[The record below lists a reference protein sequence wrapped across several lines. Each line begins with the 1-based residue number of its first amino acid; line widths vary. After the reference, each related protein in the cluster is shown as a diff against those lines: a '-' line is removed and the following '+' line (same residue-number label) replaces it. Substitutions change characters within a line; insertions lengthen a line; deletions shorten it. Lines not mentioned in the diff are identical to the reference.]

1 MADFVFNVS
10 TEVAKGVERGVD
22 TGIHKVKILKGYLS
36 KTKGGNNILDLEFET
51 MSGAKS
57 SIFNI
62 CIDKKWVSGAEN
74 FDFAGWNEL
83 ALCAGMKTG
92 ETYATLRKDKDGIDV
107 TAIAFKELEGKIVN
121 IAINFEID
129 VYNNAETKKRKLVR
143 VFFENGLSIAEKE
156 AGKTEGKTITK
167 LEDKLADYYTK
178 AHKEWQANGGKP
190 AATSGA
196 NTASAPDAVVEDEGD
211 LI

>member
-1 MADFVFNVS
+1 MEFKFNVNADI
-10 TEVAKGVERGVD
+10 AKSMEKGVD
-22 TGIHKVKILKGYLS
+22 TGIHKVKILKGYLG

-51 MSGAKS
+51 MGGAKS

-62 CIDKKWVSGAEN
+62 CIDEKWTSGSEN

-92 ETYATLRKDKDGIDV
+92 ETYETTRKDKNGKDV
-107 TAIAFKELEGKIVN
+107 SAIAFKELEGKIFN
-121 IAINFEID
+121 IAIYFEVD
-129 VYNNAETKKRKLVR
+129 VYNNAETRKRKLSR

-156 AGKTEGKTITK
+156 AGKTEGKTMQK
-167 LEDKLADYYTK
+167 LDDRLADYYTK
-178 AHKEWQANGGKP
+178 AHKEWQTNGGTSTGSTTTP
-190 AATSGA
+190 ASQEA
-196 NTASAPDAVVEDEGD
+196 ASDDED

>member
-1 MADFVFNVS
+1 MEFKFNVNADI
-10 TEVAKGVERGVD
+10 AKSMEKGVD
-22 TGIHKVKILKGYLS
+22 TGIHKVKILKGYLG

-51 MSGAKS
+51 MGGAKS

-62 CIDKKWVSGAEN
+62 CIDEKWTSGSEN

-92 ETYATLRKDKDGIDV
+92 ETYETTRKDKNGKDEQ
-107 TAIAFKELEGKIVN
+107 AIAFKELEGKIVN
-121 IAINFEID
+121 LAIYFEVD
-129 VYNNAETKKRKLVR
+129 VYNNAETRKRKLSR

-156 AGKTEGKTITK
+156 AGKTEGKTMQK
-167 LEDKLADYYTK
+167 LDDRLADYYTK
-178 AHKEWQANGGKP
+178 AHKEWQTNGGTSTGSTTTP
-190 AATSGA
+190 ASQEA
-196 NTASAPDAVVEDEGD
+196 ASDDED

>member
-1 MADFVFNVS
+1 MEFKFNVNADI
-10 TEVAKGVERGVD
+10 AKSVEKGVD
-22 TGIHKVKILKGYLS
+22 TGIHKVKILKGYLG

-62 CIDKKWVSGAEN
+62 CIDEKWTSGSEN

-92 ETYATLRKDKDGIDV
+92 ETYETTRKDKNGKDEQ
-107 TAIAFKELEGKIVN
+107 AIAFKELEGKIVN
-121 IAINFEID
+121 LAIYFEVD
-129 VYNNAETKKRKLVR
+129 VYNNAETRKRKLSR

-156 AGKTEGKTITK
+156 AGKTEGKTMQK
-167 LEDKLADYYTK
+167 LDDRLADYYTK
-178 AHKEWQANGGKP
+178 AHKEWQTNGGTSTGSTTTP
-190 AATSGA
+190 ASQEA
-196 NTASAPDAVVEDEGD
+196 ASDDED